1 MTRKRTEQSF
11 MIPVEEIRKN
21 GYDLTIKRYQK
32 YERIKM
38 KYRETKDIMAE
49 IKVSVD
55 LSKCLMEKIKECL

>member
-1 MTRKRTEQSF
+1 
-11 MIPVEEIRKN
+11 MIPFEEIRKN

>member
-1 MTRKRTEQSF
+1 